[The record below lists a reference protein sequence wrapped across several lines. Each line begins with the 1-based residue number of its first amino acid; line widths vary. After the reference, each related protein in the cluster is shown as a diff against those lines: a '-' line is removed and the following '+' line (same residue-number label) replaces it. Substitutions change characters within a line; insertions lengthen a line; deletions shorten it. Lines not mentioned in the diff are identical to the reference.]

1 MDKQECYVCNQLTK
15 SVQLKTIHIAS
26 KYSKTPISAFIQRLL
41 DSNKP
46 TRFSANDT
54 ICERCLNKFN
64 EYDLAC
70 ATVKRV
76 ESELRQTLTS
86 TEQIYLKE
94 EVVEFLELDDDDV
107 QQTGDVIAKADHERE
122 SHELYAKEI
131 DEQEDFKR

>member
-1 MDKQECYVCNQLTK
+1 MAKQECYVCNQLTK
-15 SVQLKTIHIAS
+15 STQLKTIHIAS
-26 KYSKTPISAFIQRLL
+26 KYSKTPISDFIQKLL

-54 ICERCLNKFN
+54 ICDRCLSKFN

-76 ESELRQTLTS
+76 ETELKQTLTS

-94 EVVEFLELDDDDV
+94 EVVEFLEIDDDDIN
-107 QQTGDVIAKADHERE
+107 QTDVCSAKAEHDKVSVEIF
-122 SHELYAKEI
+122 AKEC